1 MAFAIAGLS
10 SLSTANGFTLW
21 HYTTTDTIATVNTA
35 AYFTGDAVNY
45 LNVRDLIIVVDTN
58 TPTTS
63 LCNVLSNNGT
73 TADISD
79 GTTIVETD
87 GD

>member
-1 MAFAIAGLS
+1 MAFTS
-10 SLSTANGFTLW
+10 NSLSLFGTANGFSMW
-21 HYTTTDTIATVNTA
+21 IYTTTDSIATVNSVS
-35 AYFTGDAVNY
+35 YFTGDAVNM
-45 LNVRDLIIVVDTN
+45 LNVRDIIIVLDTD

-73 TADISD
+73 AIDISD

-87 GD
+87 TD

>member
-1 MAFAIAGLS
+1 MAFAISGLS
-10 SLSTANGFTLW
+10 LLSTANGFSLW
-21 HYTTTDTIATVNTA
+21 NYTTTDAIATVNTA
-35 AYFTGDAVNY
+35 AYFTGDSVNM
-45 LNVRDLIIVVDTN
+45 LNVRDLIIVTDTN
-58 TPTTS
+58 APTTS

-73 TADISD
+73 TVDVSD

>member
-1 MAFAIAGLS
+1 MAFAISGLA
-10 SLSTANGFTLW
+10 LLATANGFNLW
-21 HYTTTDTIATVNTA
+21 VYKTTDSIATMNSA
-35 AYFTGDAVNY
+35 AYFTGDAVNM
-45 LNVRDLIIVVDTN
+45 LNVRDIVFCIDTA

-63 LCNVLSNNGT
+63 LANVLSNDGT
-73 TADISD
+73 TVDISD